1 MWATVGDPEVMLR
14 CNYTES
20 PESLLFRELI
30 LDFVAVVVFGVRNIF
45 RQASLLPV
53 IIVVAFNGMQDARL
67 CN

>member
-14 CNYTES
+14 CNYAE
-20 PESLLFRELI
+20 PLLFRELI

-53 IIVVAFNGMQDARL
+53 IIVVAFNGMHDARL